1 MKKTLFLAVLAV
13 SLVFSGCNFK
23 DFQVP
28 EEVIVRTDA
37 TYDFTIAN
45 LDSTK
50 NEKLDF
56 SKYFDIQKMLT
67 ENMGDSESSDSDF
80 KVYKYYDGTSNFQQL
95 LLHMPL
101 QEIEFDFGES
111 FKDMDFTKAVQGFD
125 VTKEFS
131 IPDITSLN
139 EEKPLNLDNIEQA
152 INAGVSFYGETSPN
166 PQGVVFN
173 GGDLFTSV
181 EYLSGKLVID
191 ATYGGYP
198 YPDGKMT
205 LKRNGDFV
213 SEGNFN
219 NGKLEL
225 DIAGATFTPTGM
237 TLEYDGSI
245 YGKTFI
251 AIIDSSSKIKRATG
265 VTMADDKFSIP
276 DVAVSFPFELAD
288 GMEATINEGSLIVSI
303 DEPDSWEGNVIRDYT
318 IAITGGIECNIHKG
332 EPTDGNLNNQVLHN
346 ATINAT
352 ASVTVKLLNATI
364 DFENVPMV
372 NVTTDIKTVTATVPL
387 PDSFTPKV
395 EQDFPLGDLGNF
407 VQKIK
412 WNEAGFNIKYT
423 NKLPAGNDLVLNIK
437 TPFLGIDDSVTL
449 IAGGDNAQE
458 VEQKITG
465 PADLETTIAADTK
478 VHVDAEVVLTQP
490 TPKTILVS
498 QVTPGKTYSIDLKI
512 EPIFDWETATIKMPD
527 DVNDGMKGEF
537 NTGMNK
543 KAMFDSLGKDMADQF
558 ANIEIADLP
567 LYIFADIP
575 DMESSENA
583 DFFKN
588 IGFNGVIKSFYA
600 TQDGNNPPVK
610 VTGADETYLLGEYNE
625 QSGKYEPE
633 TLELNAMPALVK
645 NDKDEYT
652 TKFTG
657 QYIDFADALNSTTDN
672 KDATLFLSYELGIGN
687 GDDNTITID
696 SAFIDRA
703 KNQGKKTAIKLDVVL
718 ILTLKFK
725 VNDTINI
732 NLLDMMKSED
742 ENTNNGGSGNSGNNG
757 SSTENKDLLGRT
769 EATKTED
776 MEQYLEVIKNA
787 RIYVNN
793 LKVPLAGEI
802 QLKISD
808 MPGYNNGNPGFIEFG
823 DGANTR
829 IEISDPIE
837 LIKAYPLNPKIELVV
852 AEGEFGL
859 KRDSSLGGKVGLGVD
874 ARGDIKVFPIENKN
888 NNGGNE

>member
-67 ENMGDSESSDSDF
+67 ENMGDSESSDSKF
-80 KVYKYYDGTSNFQQL
+80 KVYKYNDGSSNFQQL

-125 VTKEFS
+125 VNKEFS
-131 IPDITSLN
+131 IPDITALN

-152 INAGVSFYGETSPN
+152 INAGVSFYGETSPI

-191 ATYGGYP
+191 ATYAGYP
-198 YPDGKMT
+198 YPQGKMT
-205 LKRNGDFV
+205 LKRNGTFV

-219 NGKLEL
+219 NGKIEL
-225 DIAGATFTPTGM
+225 DITGKTFTPTGM
-237 TLEYDGSI
+237 TLEYDGFD
-245 YGKTFI
+245 YDTAFI
-251 AIIDSSSKIKRATG
+251 ATIDSSSKIKRATG

-346 ATINAT
+346 DTINAT

-364 DFENVPMV
+364 DFEDVPMV
-372 NVTTDIKTVTATVPL
+372 SVKTDIKTVTATVPL

-423 NKLPAGNDLVLNIK
+423 NKLPAGNDLVLNIE

-465 PADLETTIAADTK
+465 PADLETTIAVDTK

-512 EPIFDWETATIKMPD
+512 EPIFDWNQATIKMPD

-567 LYIFADIP
+567 LYIFADTP
-575 DMESSENA
+575 NMEASDNEN
-583 DFFKN
+583 FFKN
-588 IGFNGVIKSFYA
+588 IGFKGVIKTFYA
-600 TQDGNNPPVK
+600 TQDGDNPPVK
-610 VTGADETYLLGEYNE
+610 VAGAKETYLLGSLKQDGTEE
-625 QSGKYEPE
+625 KE

-645 NDKDEYT
+645 NDKDEYI

-657 QYIDFADALNSTTDN
+657 QGIDFAKALNSTTDN

-687 GDDNTITID
+687 DDNNTITID
-696 SAFIDRA
+696 SEFIKEA
-703 KNQGKKTAIKLDVVL
+703 KDNGQKTAIKIDVAL
-718 ILTLKFK
+718 ILTLKFNVK
-725 VNDTINI
+725 DDVYI

-742 ENTNNGGSGNSGNNG
+742 ENTNNGGSGNSSNND
-757 SSTENKDLLGRT
+757 DLFGRT

-776 MEQYLEVIKNA
+776 MEDYLEVIKNA

-793 LKVPLAGEI
+793 LKVPLAGNI